1 MPETL
6 AGTGALIRLG
16 LRRDRW
22 LLPFWIIG
30 FAGIAYSTA
39 LAGAEL
45 YPDMASRVEA
55 ATALNAT
62 ASMVALF
69 GRIYD
74 PTSIGAL
81 SLIKYTAFMT
91 AILAVLMVILAIRHT
106 RGDEESGRLELLG
119 GGRLGRDAPL
129 AAALSISLGA
139 NVVLGMLSAAA
150 LAAGGLPAAGSLAFG
165 LGWAATG
172 MAFSAVAGL
181 AAQLTASARAA
192 TGLSVGFVAVTYAL
206 RAVGDLA
213 EPGPSVLSWL
223 SPIGW
228 NQQIRAFAGDRWW
241 VLALPVALCLVLV
254 PAAFALRAR
263 RDLGAGLRAER
274 PGPSAGSL
282 SGVWDLAVRLQ
293 YRVLLAWAV
302 AFLLF
307 GVVIGSLV
315 SNVGEL
321 LNSPNAQDL
330 IKLLGGREALTDAF
344 LAAEISIMGV
354 LAAAFGVSAANHLRS
369 EESAGHTE
377 ALLGTATTRIRWAT
391 SHFAFALAGV
401 AVLLLLAGVSIG
413 AGAAFAVD
421 DAALVGRST
430 AAALAQV
437 PAAWVVTST
446 ALAVFGWAPRLAGA
460 VWGLLLALV
469 ALGEFGVLWSAPEWL
484 MDISPFRHSP
494 LLPVDSGGVPALAA
508 LIVAAAALAAL
519 GYAGWRRRDLAA

>member
-22 LLPFWIIG
+22 LLPVWIAG
-30 FAGIAYSTA
+30 FALIAYSTA

-45 YPDMASRVEA
+45 YPDVASRIEA
-55 ATALNAT
+55 STAVNAT

-74 PTSIGAL
+74 PASIGAL

-91 AILAVLMVILAIRHT
+91 AILAVLMVILVIRHT
-106 RGDEESGRLELLG
+106 RSDEETGRLELLG

-139 NVVLGMLSAAA
+139 NVVLGLLSAAA

-181 AAQLTASARAA
+181 AAQVTASARAA
-192 TGLSVGFVAVTYAL
+192 TGLSIGVVAVTYAL

-241 VLALPVALCLVLV
+241 VLVLPVSLCLVLV

-263 RDLGAGLRAER
+263 RDLGTGLRTER
-274 PGPSAGSL
+274 PGPAVGSL

-302 AFLLF
+302 AFLIF

-321 LNSPNAQDL
+321 LSSPTAQDL
-330 IKLLGGREALTDAF
+330 IKVLGGREALTDAF
-344 LAAEISIMGV
+344 LAAEISIMGL
-354 LAAAFGVSAANHLRS
+354 LAAAYGVSSANHLRS
-369 EESAGHTE
+369 EEAAGHTE
-377 ALLGTATTRIRWAT
+377 ALLGTAATRIRWAS
-391 SHFAFALAGV
+391 SHFAFALAAV
-401 AVLLLLAGVSIG
+401 AALLLVAGVSIG
-413 AGAAFAVD
+413 AGAAFAVG

-430 AAALAQV
+430 VAALAQV
-437 PAAWVVTST
+437 PAAWVVTGA

-460 VWGLLLALV
+460 VWGLLLGLV
-469 ALGEFGVLWSAPEWL
+469 ALGEFGVLWNAPEWL
-484 MDISPFRHSP
+484 MDLSPFRHSP
-494 LLPVDSGGVPALAA
+494 LLPVDSDAVPALAG